1 MSVFAS
7 SSSPFFCYLFSD
19 RKCSEGAHSI
29 PLRITSTDFSGR
41 YRKMR
46 VSDTE
51 ESDWSRPTVAMTT
64 RARSDRPYAP
74 RVAQNIAATLPGQIS
89 LRF

>member
-1 MSVFAS
+1 
-7 SSSPFFCYLFSD
+7 
-19 RKCSEGAHSI
+19 
-29 PLRITSTDFSGR
+29 
-41 YRKMR
+41 MR

-74 RVAQNIAATLPGQIS
+74 RVAQNIAATLPGQIPFVS
-89 LRF
+89 RLAKKKKADILWVCTAHAKAPYVTARCLKNPEDSSRNKP